1 MYWTLDILLDKDP
14 SIIEDKT
21 SSWENELR
29 DDETPKLKFP
39 LTLKEDPLKGETL
52 EFKDPIIKEPVPRK
66 KEVDKNPKLVVM
78 GKNKTNKKK
87 LF

>member
-52 EFKDPIIKEPVPRK
+52 EFKEPIIKEPKLREK
-66 KEVDKNPKLVVM
+66 DLDKSFRTVEM
-78 GKNKTNKKK
+78 GKNKKNKQN

>member
-1 MYWTLDILLDKDP
+1 MYWTLDILSDKDP

-39 LTLKEDPLKGETL
+39 LRLKEDPLKGETL

-66 KEVDKNPKLVVM
+66 KEVDKNPKFVVM

>member
-1 MYWTLDILLDKDP
+1 MYWTLDILSDKDP

-29 DDETPKLKFP
+29 DDEIPKLKFP
-39 LTLKEDPLKGETL
+39 LRLKEDPLKGETL
-52 EFKDPIIKEPVPRK
+52 EFKEPIIKEPVPRK

>member
-52 EFKDPIIKEPVPRK
+52 EFKEPIIKEPKPRNK
-66 KEVDKNPKLVVM
+66 DLDKSCRIVEM
-78 GKNKTNKKK
+78 GKNKKNKKN

>member
-52 EFKDPIIKEPVPRK
+52 EFKEPIIKEPVPRK
-66 KEVDKNPKLVVM
+66 KELDKNPKLVVM